1 LSQEKAVHF
10 KKRIGQEESRMGR
23 TRRQSGKLLCIDIGN
38 TNIVLGVAEHFR
50 ILDHWRI
57 RTERDITA
65 DEMGILVQNLFR
77 NFDLEMEAIKHMIVS
92 CVVPPLLNTM
102 EVFGRR
108 YFHIEPMIVG
118 PATKTGM
125 PNLYDNPKE
134 VGADRIVN
142 AVAAYERY
150 HTAMIIVDFGTAT
163 TFDYVSE
170 DGAYQG
176 GAIAPGVVISSE
188 ALFQKASK
196 LPRVEIFARPKSVL
210 AKDTISSMNVGII
223 YGYAGLVDGIVNRM
237 KKEVGQDLKVIAT
250 GGLAPLISE
259 ISETIDH
266 VEELLTLEGLMIIF
280 KRNL

>member
-1 LSQEKAVHF
+1 MRSSAGELKEC
-10 KKRIGQEESRMGR
+10 RMGR
-23 TRRQSGKLLCIDIGN
+23 TRRESDKLLCIDIGN
-38 TNIVLGVAEHFR
+38 TNIVLGVAEQSR

-102 EVFGRR
+102 VVFGRR
-108 YFHIEPMIVG
+108 YFHIEPMIVDHT
-118 PATKTGM
+118 TKTGM

-134 VGADRIVN
+134 VGADRVVN
-142 AVAAYERY
+142 AVAAYEKY

-196 LPRVEIFARPKSVL
+196 LPRVEIFAKPKSVL
-210 AKDTISSMNVGII
+210 AKDTISGMNVGII
-223 YGYAGLVDGIVNRM
+223 YGYAGLVDGIVSRM
-237 KKEVGQDLKVIAT
+237 KKEAGRDLKVIAT

-266 VEELLTLEGLMIIF
+266 VEEFLTLEGLIILF

>member
-1 LSQEKAVHF
+1 MRSSAGELKEC
-10 KKRIGQEESRMGR
+10 RMGR
-23 TRRQSGKLLCIDIGN
+23 TRRESDKLLCIDIGN
-38 TNIVLGVAEHFR
+38 TNIVLGVAEQSR

-108 YFHIEPMIVG
+108 YFHIKPMIVG

-142 AVAAYERY
+142 AVAAYEKYR
-150 HTAMIIVDFGTAT
+150 TAMIIVDFGTAT

-237 KKEVGQDLKVIAT
+237 KKEVGKNLKVIAT

-259 ISETIDH
+259 ISETIDL
-266 VEELLTLEGLMIIF
+266 VEEFLTLEGLIILF
-280 KRNL
+280 KRNR